1 MISFSGT
8 VIIFVSKQIPVAS
21 LVSKSRKTKNSKSQS
36 PFTVRSMRTMQPNI
50 PASNAPIVTP
60 WIQKKSLVSLVV
72 CRSTRLVLRLQ
83 SSVNSGIV
91 SSAGVIFN
99 AAVLVCAIKQ
109 NIQSPHDD
117 QNKKPCRSIV
127 SSRVLLLCQSK
138 DNVIRRFFVPFYNE
152 NTLFTNYNFAKV

>member
-60 WIQKKSLVSLVV
+60 
-72 CRSTRLVLRLQ
+72 
-83 SSVNSGIV
+83 
-91 SSAGVIFN
+91 
-99 AAVLVCAIKQ
+99 
-109 NIQSPHDD
+109 
-117 QNKKPCRSIV
+117 
-127 SSRVLLLCQSK
+127 
-138 DNVIRRFFVPFYNE
+138 
-152 NTLFTNYNFAKV
+152 